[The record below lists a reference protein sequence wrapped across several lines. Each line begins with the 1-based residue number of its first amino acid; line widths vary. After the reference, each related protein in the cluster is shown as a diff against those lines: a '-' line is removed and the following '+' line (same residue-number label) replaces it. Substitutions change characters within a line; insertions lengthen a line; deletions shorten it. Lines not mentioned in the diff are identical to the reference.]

1 MSSPWNSKRDDSHLK
16 PNERDDFTEQMRSQR
31 WFESLD
37 GEMNTGETLDRDKL
51 AEFGDPNGEYYR
63 VTEERKE
70 TNENPRDTK
79 QNNGDSTKGQLSK
92 LNQSTSRVTA
102 RGGNNKKP
110 NERNKQW
117 D

>member
-70 TNENPRDTK
+70 TNEKHRDNKRDTEADK
-79 QNNGDSTKGQLSK
+79 QG
-92 LNQSTSRVTA
+92 
-102 RGGNNKKP
+102 
-110 NERNKQW
+110 ER
-117 D
+117 